1 MFNYLPVV
9 AIIDE
14 RILCMHGGL
23 SQEMCNKGLEIIN
36 TRIKRPLEVPD
47 QGTMADLLWADP
59 AENPLQVGWE
69 RNDRGVSFTFG

>member
-1 MFNYLPVV
+1 MFNNLPLC

-23 SQEMCNKGLEIIN
+23 SPEICNKGVSVIN
-36 TRIKRPLEVPD
+36 TKIQRPQEVPD
-47 QGTMADLLWADP
+47 SGVMADLLWADP
-59 AENPLQVGWE
+59 ADNPLQMGWE